1 LTKNT
6 IMKDDKNQTYQNEK
20 CPQHNVVG
28 HFIPPTEVDKKRRK
42 LIVTFNCPHG
52 HNFTKEFD
60 LK

>member
-1 LTKNT
+1 
-6 IMKDDKNQTYQNEK
+6 MKDDKNQTYQNER